1 MLFMLKANQQG
12 GTNLVQSS
20 FEPLEAA
27 VDGGL
32 QGIRHSAVSEV
43 AKSSLDPFCFAWLLH
58 KFQGSFFVLP
68 KPLRYFGCFRPPP
81 GRGASALCLVA
92 CEFGGE

>member
-43 AKSSLDPFCFAWLLH
+43 AKSSLDPFCFA
-58 KFQGSFFVLP
+58 
-68 KPLRYFGCFRPPP
+68 
-81 GRGASALCLVA
+81 
-92 CEFGGE
+92 